1 MKYPTSTEGVEP
13 AFPGPWDQYSFSPT
27 SRTQYPVRIH
37 RTSGMV
43 RNEANLLDFQSTI
56 LYSLPETNGVKY
68 AEPYSSITLDFGKEV
83 CGPVTIQ
90 SGPATTLQTT
100 AFAYAESS
108 QWVGFDSD
116 DASSLRSSVVDGS
129 FEFQIGPNQTY
140 TVPIE
145 KQRGGYRYLTI
156 FPKTRDAILGVK
168 GISAYFTSM
177 PHWQNLRAYP
187 SYFFC
192 NDELLNR
199 LWYAS
204 AYTNQLATLAKD
216 QSRRCDLDSGWL
228 NNAICCTSGDTVI
241 TDAPRRDRTVWA
253 GDLAIVVW
261 SQFATIGDSISMRN
275 ALDTLFDIQSESGQF
290 PWAGPPIYHDSVS
303 DLAKS
308 EHWPYVSDSYHLWTI
323 LVARRFYHL
332 TGDLD
337 WLKQKWEKIVW
348 GMQLSISRVGF
359 PPN

>member
-1 MKYPTSTEGVEP
+1 
-13 AFPGPWDQYSFSPT
+13 
-27 SRTQYPVRIH
+27 
-37 RTSGMV
+37 MV

-56 LYSLPETNGVKY
+56 PYSLPETNGVKY

-90 SGPATTLQTT
+90 SGPTTTLQTA

-156 FPKTRDAILGVK
+156 FPKTRDAILEIK

-216 QSRRCDLDSGWL
+216 QSRRCDLDSGSTMLEAWGGNGEITYPFYAEKPSYISHCHPFSTGPALVLTFEVLGL
-228 NNAICCTSGDTVI
+228 NFTDAGGRCWDFKPSPGDLEHCEGGFTGAYGKYSAGWKKIRENGRITFSCWVQAPEGTIGRVRMPVIANGWPNAIVEEKSLENETKNGYRWLDGVVGGE
-241 TDAPRRDRTVWA
+241 RHKF
-253 GDLAIVVW
+253 IV
-261 SQFATIGDSISMRN
+261 
-275 ALDTLFDIQSESGQF
+275 
-290 PWAGPPIYHDSVS
+290 
-303 DLAKS
+303 
-308 EHWPYVSDSYHLWTI
+308 
-323 LVARRFYHL
+323 
-332 TGDLD
+332 
-337 WLKQKWEKIVW
+337 
-348 GMQLSISRVGF
+348 
-359 PPN
+359 

>member
-1 MKYPTSTEGVEP
+1 
-13 AFPGPWDQYSFSPT
+13 
-27 SRTQYPVRIH
+27 
-37 RTSGMV
+37 MV

-56 LYSLPETNGVKY
+56 LYSLPETNGVEY

-216 QSRRCDLDSGWL
+216 QSRRCDLDFGWL

-241 TDAPRRDRTVWA
+241 
-253 GDLAIVVW
+253 
-261 SQFATIGDSISMRN
+261 
-275 ALDTLFDIQSESGQF
+275 